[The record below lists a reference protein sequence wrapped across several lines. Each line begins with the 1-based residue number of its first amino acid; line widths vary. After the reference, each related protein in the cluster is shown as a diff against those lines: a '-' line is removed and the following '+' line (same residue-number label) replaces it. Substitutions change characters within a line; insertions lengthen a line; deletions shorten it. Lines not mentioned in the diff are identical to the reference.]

1 MVERIPMIKLWAA
14 NFLKMCH
21 SVLKAVSKSKTGR
34 KIARIPE
41 GFAVLIK
48 RIDQPSMPNSLWYMP
63 KTIPEIS
70 NIGLQGICIN
80 EKVLKW
86 IC

>member
-48 RIDQPSMPNSLWYMP
+48 RID
-63 KTIPEIS
+63 
-70 NIGLQGICIN
+70 
-80 EKVLKW
+80 
-86 IC
+86 